1 MPVNLNLLLAYLPFI
16 ALLVLSSSVFH
27 IVYLNA
33 AAPPVAWLIV
43 LRYTLATA
51 ALAFFVPG
59 LVYLFSPA
67 GGRLRR
73 AMLWLIGIITYYCLT
88 VIVGDLV
95 YYGQAGKHSTVE
107 LLLFYQNMIDVSLMA
122 LKDYTYIP
130 VIYLVA
136 LLVFIRFWKRIVA
149 RERQQAP
156 ARRLSYVMRALL
168 IAAFAL
174 GSLVFARG
182 GLQGRPLRPADAFVH
197 LTQAQGDFAL
207 NGVYTS
213 FYAMFH
219 RSSFPV
225 SADRGAI
232 ARARALIAEKGEV
245 FITDENPFYRISR
258 RGTPLKKNVVFILLE
273 SWSAKRVG
281 VFGDKSGATPY
292 FDSLAARGWLFT
304 NAFAT
309 GRRSIASLPSA
320 LSSIPT
326 LYGSLYITSP
336 HEQNFQRGMG
346 AIFRDAGY
354 STSFTYAAKAGS
366 MGFNAF
372 ARLAGFESIIT
383 RESFPADAAHDGVWG
398 IYDHVM
404 FERALADMRAA
415 KKPFASV
422 IYTLHPHPPFTLPP
436 GYDYFSETGAGTR
449 RNARAKYFNALRY
462 SDETLRNF
470 FTAAEKEP
478 WFKDTLFVLMADHA
492 FEEKQ
497 GRDSYHIPLLF
508 YSPGFVP
515 ARRDDRVASELDVL
529 PTIIS
534 LLKLPVAH
542 ASMGKSLEADGDR
555 FAFIDIEHSG
565 GFVTEKNGQ
574 QLALLFGAEKYSG
587 YYNMTSDPGWQQ
599 LVTGQPLTATTV
611 QSLQDFIG
619 VMGYAVAR
627 NRIAPASKLETQP

>member
-1 MPVNLNLLLAYLPFI
+1 V
-16 ALLVLSSSVFH
+16 
-27 IVYLNA
+27 
-33 AAPPVAWLIV
+33 
-43 LRYTLATA
+43 
-51 ALAFFVPG
+51 
-59 LVYLFSPA
+59 
-67 GGRLRR
+67 
-73 AMLWLIGIITYYCLT
+73 
-88 VIVGDLV
+88 
-95 YYGQAGKHSTVE
+95 
-107 LLLFYQNMIDVSLMA
+107 
-122 LKDYTYIP
+122 
-130 VIYLVA
+130 
-136 LLVFIRFWKRIVA
+136 
-149 RERQQAP
+149 
-156 ARRLSYVMRALL
+156 
-168 IAAFAL
+168 L
-174 GSLVFARG
+174 GSLVLARG

-213 FYAMFH
+213 FYALFH
-219 RSSFPV
+219 RSNFPV
-225 SADRGAI
+225 RSDREAI
-232 ARARALIAEKGEV
+232 ARARALIAEPGDI
-245 FITDENPFYRISR
+245 FITEETPFYRINR

-273 SWSAKRVG
+273 SWSAKRLG
-281 VFGDKSGATPY
+281 IFGDKSGATPF
-292 FDSLAARGWLFT
+292 FDSLAARGWLLT
-304 NAFAT
+304 NTFAT

-354 STSFTYAAKAGS
+354 STYFTYAAKAGS

-436 GYDYFSETGAGTR
+436 GYDYFSETGAGSR

-462 SDETLRNF
+462 SDETLRSF
-470 FTAAEKEP
+470 FAAAEKEP
-478 WFKDTLFVLMADHA
+478 WFRDTLFVLMADHA

-515 ARRDDRVASELDVL
+515 PRRDERIASELDVL

-534 LLKLPVAH
+534 LLRLPVAH
-542 ASMGKSLEADGDR
+542 ASMGRSLEVSGER

-565 GFVTEKNGQ
+565 GFVTEKNGE
-574 QLALLFGAEKYSG
+574 QLVLLFGSERYAG
-587 YYNMTSDPGWQQ
+587 FYNMSRDPQW
-599 LVTGQPLTATTV
+599 
-611 QSLQDFIG
+611 QSLLRTAPLPADKMRALHDFIG
-619 VMGYAVAR
+619 VMGYAVAK
-627 NRIAPASKLETQP
+627 NRIAPQP

>member
-1 MPVNLNLLLAYLPFI
+1 MNLLIAYLPFI
-16 ALLVLSSSVFH
+16 SLLILSSSVFH
-27 IVYLNA
+27 IVYLNT
-33 AAPPVAWLIV
+33 AAPPVAWLIT
-43 LRYTLATA
+43 LRYTLATVS
-51 ALAFFVPG
+51 LAFFLPG

-67 GGRLRR
+67 GGKLRR

-107 LLLFYQNMIDVSLMA
+107 LLLYYQNIVDVSLMA

-130 VIYLVA
+130 IIYLIA
-136 LLVFIRFWKRIVA
+136 LVLFVRFWKRIVA
-149 RERQQAP
+149 RETQQHH
-156 ARRLSYVMRALL
+156 ARRYSYLMRAVV

-174 GSLVFARG
+174 GSLVLARG

-219 RSSFPV
+219 RSNFPV
-225 SADRGAI
+225 VAEREAI
-232 ARARALIAEKGEV
+232 ARARALIAEKGDV
-245 FITDENPFYRISR
+245 FITDENPFYRINR

-273 SWSAKRVG
+273 SWSAKRLG
-281 VFGDKSGATPY
+281 IFGDKSGATPF
-292 FDSLAARGWLFT
+292 FDSLAAKGWLLT

-354 STSFTYAAKAGS
+354 STYFTYAAKAGS

-383 RESFPADAAHDGVWG
+383 RESFPPDAAHDGVWG

-436 GYDYFSETGAGTR
+436 GYDYFSETGAGAR

-470 FTAAEKEP
+470 FAAAEKEP
-478 WFKDTLFVLMADHA
+478 WFTDTLFVLMADHA

-515 ARRDDRVASELDVL
+515 PRRDERIASELDVL

-534 LLKLPVAH
+534 LLQLPVAH
-542 ASMGKSLEADGDR
+542 ASMGKSLEAAGDR

-565 GFVTEKNGQ
+565 GMVTEKSGD
-574 QLALLFGAEKYSG
+574 QLALLFGAENYGG
-587 YYNMTSDPGWQQ
+587 YYNMTSDPTWQR
-599 LVTGQPLTATTV
+599 LNTGQPLPAER
-611 QSLQDFIG
+611 LLALRDFIG

-627 NRIAPASKLETQP
+627 NRIAPASQPQPLP

>member
-1 MPVNLNLLLAYLPFI
+1 MNLLFAYLPFVS
-16 ALLVLSSSVFH
+16 LLILSSSIFH
-27 IVYLNA
+27 VIYLNT
-33 AAPPVAWLIV
+33 AAPPVAWLIT

-51 ALAFFVPG
+51 ALAFFLPG

-67 GGRLRR
+67 GGKLRR

-107 LLLFYQNMIDVSLMA
+107 LLLYYQNFAEVSLMA
-122 LKDYTYIP
+122 IKDYTYVPI
-130 VIYLVA
+130 VYVVA
-136 LLVFIRFWKRIVA
+136 LLVFVRFWKRIVA
-149 RERQQAP
+149 RERQQDHTWRYSSV
-156 ARRLSYVMRALL
+156 RRAFAV
-168 IAAFAL
+168 AAFAL
-174 GSLVFARG
+174 GSLVLARG
-182 GLQGRPLRPADAFVH
+182 GLQGRPLRPADAFVY

-219 RSSFPV
+219 RSHFPV
-225 SADRGAI
+225 VAEREAI
-232 ARARALIAEKGEV
+232 ARTRALIAEKGDV
-245 FITDENPFYRISR
+245 FMTDENPFYRIQR

-273 SWSAKRVG
+273 SWSAKRLG
-281 VFGDKSGATPY
+281 IFGDKSGATPF
-292 FDSLAARGWLFT
+292 FDSLAAKGWLLT
-304 NAFAT
+304 NTFAT

-354 STSFTYAAKAGS
+354 STYFTYAAKAGS

-383 RESFPADAAHDGVWG
+383 RESFPAEAAHDGVWG

-404 FERALADMRAA
+404 FERALADMRSA

-436 GYDYFSETGAGTR
+436 GYDYFSETGAGAR

-470 FTAAEKEP
+470 FAAAEKEP

-508 YSPGFVP
+508 YSRGFVP
-515 ARRDDRVASELDVL
+515 AKRDGRVASELDVL
-529 PTIIS
+529 PTIVS
-534 LLKLPVAH
+534 LLQLPVAH
-542 ASMGKSLEADGDR
+542 ASMGKSLLAAGER
-555 FAFIDIEHSG
+555 YAFIDVEHSA
-565 GFVTEKNGQ
+565 GFITEKRGE
-574 QLALLFGAEKYSG
+574 QLALLFGTDKYSG
-587 YYNMTSDPGWQQ
+587 YFNLSRDPQWHSF
-599 LVTGQPLTATTV
+599 LRHEPLENET
-611 QSLQDFIG
+611 LQALRDYIG
-619 VMGYAVAR
+619 VMGHAVAK
-627 NRIAPASKLETQP
+627 NRISPAP

>member
-1 MPVNLNLLLAYLPFI
+1 M
-16 ALLVLSSSVFH
+16 LVCAHCIFH
-27 IVYLNA
+27 ILYLTTA
-33 AAPPVAWLIV
+33 AAPIAWLV
-43 LRYTLATA
+43 MLRFTLATVAA
-51 ALAFFVPG
+51 ALFLPG
-59 LVYLFSPA
+59 LVYILSPA

-73 AMLWLIGIITYYCLT
+73 AMLWLIGIITYYCFTIL
-88 VIVGDLV
+88 VGDLV
-95 YYGQAGKHSTVE
+95 YYGQAGKHATVE
-107 LLLFYQNMIDVSLMA
+107 LLLFYQNIVDVSLMA
-122 LKDYTYIP
+122 LKDYTYVP
-130 VIYLVA
+130 VIYLISF
-136 LLVFIRFWKRIVA
+136 LVFVRLWQRIVA
-149 RERQQAP
+149 RERQHSHP
-156 ARRLSYVMRALL
+156 RRISYAKRALVI
-168 IAAFAL
+168 IAFVL
-174 GSLVFARG
+174 GSLVLARG

-213 FYAMFH
+213 FYALFH
-219 RSSFPV
+219 RSNFPV
-225 SADRGAI
+225 RSDREAI
-232 ARARALIAEKGEV
+232 ARARALIAEPGDI
-245 FITDENPFYRISR
+245 FITEETPFYRINR

-273 SWSAKRVG
+273 SWSAKRLG
-281 VFGDKSGATPY
+281 IFGDKSGATPF
-292 FDSLAARGWLFT
+292 FDSLAARGWLLT
-304 NAFAT
+304 NTFAT

-354 STSFTYAAKAGS
+354 STYFTYAAKAGS

-436 GYDYFSETGAGTR
+436 GYDYFSETGAGSR

-462 SDETLRNF
+462 SDETLRSF
-470 FTAAEKEP
+470 FAAAEKEP
-478 WFKDTLFVLMADHA
+478 WFRDTLFVLMADHA

-515 ARRDDRVASELDVL
+515 PRRDERIASELDVL

-534 LLKLPVAH
+534 LLRLPVAH
-542 ASMGKSLEADGDR
+542 ASMGRSLEVSGER

-565 GFVTEKNGQ
+565 GFVTEKNGE
-574 QLALLFGAEKYSG
+574 QLVLLFGSERYAG
-587 YYNMTSDPGWQQ
+587 FYNMSRDPQW
-599 LVTGQPLTATTV
+599 
-611 QSLQDFIG
+611 QSLLRTAPLPADKMRALHDFIG
-619 VMGYAVAR
+619 VMGYAVAK
-627 NRIAPASKLETQP
+627 NRIAPQP

>member
-1 MPVNLNLLLAYLPFI
+1 MNLLLAYIPFI
-16 ALLVLSSSVFH
+16 SLLILSSCVFH

-33 AAPPVAWLIV
+33 AAPPVAWLIT
-43 LRYTLATA
+43 LRYTLATVS
-51 ALAFFVPG
+51 LAFFLPG
-59 LVYLFSPA
+59 LVYLLSPA
-67 GGRLRR
+67 SGRLRR
-73 AMLWLIGIITYYCLT
+73 AMLWLIGIMTYYCLT
-88 VIVGDLV
+88 IIVGDLV

-107 LLLFYQNMIDVSLMA
+107 LLLYYQNIVDVSLMV

-130 VIYLVA
+130 IIYLIA
-136 LLVFIRFWKRIVA
+136 LLVFVRFWKRIVV
-149 RERQQAP
+149 REQVKVA
-156 ARRLSYVMRALL
+156 ARRPAYFKRALA
-168 IAAFAL
+168 IAAFTLA
-174 GSLVFARG
+174 SLVLARG

-219 RSSFPV
+219 RSNFPV
-225 SADRGAI
+225 MAEREAI
-232 ARARALIAEKGEV
+232 ARARALIAEKGDV
-245 FITDENPFYRISR
+245 FLTDDNPFYRINR
-258 RGTPLKKNVVFILLE
+258 RGTPLKKNVVLILLE
-273 SWSAKRVG
+273 SWSARRLG
-281 VFGDKSGATPY
+281 VFGDKTGATPF
-292 FDSLAARGWLFT
+292 FDSLAERGWFFT
-304 NAFAT
+304 NAYAT

-320 LSSIPT
+320 ISSIPT

-354 STSFTYAAKAGS
+354 STYFTYAAKAGS

-372 ARLAGFESIIT
+372 ARLAGFETIVT
-383 RESFPADAAHDGVWG
+383 RESFPAGAAHDGVWG
-398 IYDHVM
+398 IFDHVM

-415 KKPFASV
+415 KKPFVSV

-436 GYDYFSETGAGTR
+436 GFDYFSESGTGAR

-470 FTAAEKEP
+470 FAAAQKEP

-508 YSPGFVP
+508 YSPGFVA
-515 ARRDDRVASELDVL
+515 ARRDARIASELDVL

-534 LLKLPVAH
+534 LLGLPVAH
-542 ASMGKSLEADGDR
+542 ASMGKSLADTGER
-555 FAFIDIEHSG
+555 FAFLDVEHAA
-565 GFVTEKNGQ
+565 GFVLEKGGE
-574 QLALLFGAEKYSG
+574 QLVLFYSAEKFMG
-587 YYNMTSDPGWQQ
+587 YYNMSRDPTWLQ
-599 LVTGQPLTATTV
+599 LIAAEPLLSQRVLALRDLV
-611 QSLQDFIG
+611 G

-627 NRIAPASKLETQP
+627 NRIAPPP